1 MGHLMGWKKGK
12 KNVLVRSKAQG
23 VCSSIGVRLG
33 YQGTIL
39 YEVRSVR

>member
-1 MGHLMGWKKGK
+1 MYLSEARRKE
-12 KNVLVRSKAQG
+12 L
-23 VCSSIGVRLG
+23 CSSIGVWLG